1 VAKKQVEVEGTLEVP
16 KDALH
21 DYEMGLTRVMHVE
34 AHLQDRVDNVR
45 PGEGEVLESP
55 SQATVGNQ
63 VVDGGPMLEET
74 LAWLSTGVKQG
85 SQSLMPARSRM
96 SRAY

>member
-21 DYEMGLTRVMHVE
+21 DYEMGLTRFMHVE
-34 AHLQDRVDNVR
+34 AHLWDRVDNVR

-55 SQATVGNQ
+55 SQTAVGNQ
-63 VVDGGPMLEET
+63 VMDVGPMLEEILT
-74 LAWLSTGVKQG
+74 
-85 SQSLMPARSRM
+85 
-96 SRAY
+96 